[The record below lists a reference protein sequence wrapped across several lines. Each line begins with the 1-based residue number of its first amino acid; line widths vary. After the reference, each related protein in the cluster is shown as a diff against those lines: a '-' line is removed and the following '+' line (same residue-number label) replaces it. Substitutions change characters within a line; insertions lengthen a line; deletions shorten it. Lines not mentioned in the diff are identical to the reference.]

1 MRDMRLSDLY
11 QKLDSEGRKS
21 LANKIGMS
29 EGFLFQVATRWRRKR
44 PSIVRINEICKLDRR
59 LTKKD
64 LLDEFFPEIGR

>member
-64 LLDEFFPEIGR
+64 LLAEFFPEIGR